1 MSRPLWAIF
10 LTVLASLIGFGIVI
24 PLLPFYASS
33 LGASPLEVGF
43 LFAAYSA
50 CQLVAAPILGAWSDR
65 WGRRPVLLLSLLG
78 TAVSFALLA
87 LARNLPM
94 LFAARVVDGLS
105 GGNISTARA
114 YIADVT
120 PDDRRARSFGLI
132 GAAFGIGFVLGPAL
146 GGALARFGY
155 STPAWAAVGLTGV
168 AMALAWWWLPETVHR
183 VRAGGPTGWRQLPAA
198 LRRPQLRGLLGVDF
212 VYWATAAVYQT
223 TFALFVHRRFGL
235 DATHTG
241 YLLALWGLVGAAV
254 QVGLVGPVG
263 GRWGEGRALAAGL
276 TVAGLSLLGASVS
289 TDLPGFLGS
298 TLVAAVGVG
307 ISNPA
312 LVSLIS
318 RAAASHEQGAV
329 QGVAGTLESLG
340 RMVGPVWG
348 NGLLGAAGEGAA
360 FASAAMIMVLAG
372 VAAGA
377 LRLPSQMPQGGERGW
392 TGRSSSTRR

>member
-10 LTVLASLIGFGIVI
+10 LTVLANLVGFGIVI
-24 PLLPFYASS
+24 PLLPFYATSF
-33 LGASPLEVGF
+33 GATPLQVGL
-43 LFAAYSA
+43 LFASYSA
-50 CQLVAAPILGAWSDR
+50 CQLVAAPLLGAWSDR

-120 PDDRRARSFGLI
+120 PDEGRARSFGLI

-146 GGALARFGY
+146 GGALSRFGY
-155 STPAWAAVGLTGV
+155 AVPAWAAVGLTGV
-168 AMALAWWWLPETVHR
+168 AMVLAWRWLPESVHR
-183 VRAGGPTGWRQLPAA
+183 VRAGAGGGWRQLPAA
-198 LRRPQLRGLLGVDF
+198 LSRRHLRALLGVDF
-212 VYWATAAVYQT
+212 AYWATASVYQT

-241 YLLALWGLVGAAV
+241 YLLALWGSVGAAV
-254 QVGLVGPVG
+254 QVGLVGPVVR
-263 GRWGEGRALAAGL
+263 RWGERRALAVGL
-276 TVAGLSLLGASVS
+276 VVAGLALLAAS
-289 TDLPGFLGS
+289 TTRLLPWFVAS
-298 TLVAAVGVG
+298 TLAAAVGAG
-307 ISNPA
+307 ISSPA
-312 LVSLIS
+312 LVALIS

-329 QGVAGTLESLG
+329 QGVASTVESLG

-360 FASAAMIMVLAG
+360 FGSAAAVMVLAG
-372 VAAGA
+372 LAASA
-377 LRLPSQMPQGGERGW
+377 LRPAPRATE
-392 TGRSSSTRR
+392 GR